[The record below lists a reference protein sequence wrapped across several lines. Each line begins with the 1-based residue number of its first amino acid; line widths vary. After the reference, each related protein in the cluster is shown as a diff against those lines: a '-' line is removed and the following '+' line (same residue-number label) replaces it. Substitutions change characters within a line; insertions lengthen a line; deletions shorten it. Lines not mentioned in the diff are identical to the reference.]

1 MIQGVIFD
9 MEGLMFDTERIWA
22 TLWAPALE
30 RLGQPAPTEAFV
42 AGARGLAGENM
53 LHYLAENYPACDPQ
67 QLLDAVNE
75 LGRTALANGAPAK
88 PGLFELL
95 DWLEQAG
102 IPRVVASSSTRET
115 IDRYLRIA
123 DIERYFAAR
132 VSGQDVAFSKPD
144 PAVFLEAARRLGL
157 PPEHCLVLEDSFNGV
172 RAGHAAGAVT
182 VMVPDLTQ
190 PTPEIRALC
199 TACCKTLLDV
209 RDLLTAGRL

>member
-9 MEGLMFDTERIWA
+9 MDGLMFDTERIWA

-102 IPRVVASSSTRET
+102 IPRVVASSSTT
-115 IDRYLRIA
+115 ATCALRTL
-123 DIERYFAAR
+123 
-132 VSGQDVAFSKPD
+132 SGT
-144 PAVFLEAARRLGL
+144 L
-157 PPEHCLVLEDSFNGV
+157 PRGS
-172 RAGHAAGAVT
+172 
-182 VMVPDLTQ
+182 
-190 PTPEIRALC
+190 
-199 TACCKTLLDV
+199 
-209 RDLLTAGRL
+209 AGRMWRSPSRTLRFFWKPPAAWACRPNTAWCWRTALSACGPATPPAP

>member
-9 MEGLMFDTERIWA
+9 MDGLMFDTERIWA

-30 RLGQPAPTEAFV
+30 RLGQPAPSDAFI

-53 LHYLAENYPACDPQ
+53 LRYLAENYPACDPQ
-67 QLLDAVNE
+67 QLLDVVNE

-88 PGLFELL
+88 PGLYELL
-95 DWLEQAG
+95 DWLEQAS
-102 IPRVVASSSTRET
+102 IPRVVASSSTRGT

-132 VSGQDVAFSKPD
+132 VSGDDVQFSKPD
-144 PAVFLEAARRLGL
+144 PAIFLTAAQALGL
-157 PPEHCLVLEDSFNGV
+157 PPQNCLVLEDSFNGV

-182 VMVPDLTQ
+182 VMVPDLTP

-199 TACCKTLLDV
+199 AACCSTLLDV
-209 RDLLTAGRL
+209 RDMLAAGRL